1 MAAPIIKEIER
12 FTLDVPYRPRC
23 GYHLSREIPHWGVTE
38 ICKVTLSSGVVGYG
52 ETIVNYTWGRVS
64 DDAVGKAKG
73 LNPFDL
79 LWDDFLGAGLQM
91 AVWDAAGREAGVPCH
106 KLMGKKV
113 RDWAPLSWWCIDMP
127 PADWAAECRDAVAEG
142 YMSVKIKGRPWFDI
156 LDQVNAICAA
166 VPRNF
171 RIDVDFNSTL
181 NDAGRA
187 IPVLQELDKIPN
199 VAMYETPIHQGD
211 VEGNKLVR
219 SHVKNAIAHHFGS
232 PPIMTAIREQV
243 CDGFVIGGGAA
254 AVVQQGIIAA
264 AAEKPFWLQLVGTG
278 LTTTFAMHLGAVLT
292 HARWPA
298 ITCLN
303 IYSDDLLKGPLQIQA
318 GVARVP
324 DQPGLGIEIDEEAF
338 QKFRVTP
345 PVDKSAG
352 PRIYSVVW
360 EGGRRVRYGAC
371 RGYYNDFY
379 AGNQPVFER
388 GVTLEVWE
396 DDGSA
401 AFKRWRERVKDGPVR
416 DDESAPASKGPAAER
431 RYSKQGRE
439 RK

>member
-1 MAAPIIKEIER
+1 MQNVER

-38 ICKVTLSSGVVGYG
+38 ICKVTLSSGVVGHG

-64 DDAVGKAKG
+64 DESVERVKGK
-73 LNPFDL
+73 NPFDL
-79 LWDDFLGAGLQM
+79 LWDDSLGAGLQM

-106 KLMGKKV
+106 RLMGRKV
-113 RDWAPLSWWCIDMP
+113 RDWAPISWWCIDMP
-127 PADWAAECRDAVAEG
+127 PADWVAECQDALGEG
-142 YMSVKIKGRPWFDI
+142 YMSVKVKGRPWFDI
-156 LDQVNAICAA
+156 LDQVDAIHRAL
-166 VPRNF
+166 PRNF
-171 RIDVDFNSTL
+171 KIDVDFNGTL

-187 IPVLQELDKIPN
+187 IPVLQELDRCPN
-199 VAMYETPIHQGD
+199 VTMYESPINQGD
-211 VEGNKLVR
+211 VEGNKLIR
-219 SHVKNAIAHHFGS
+219 AHIKNAIAHHYGW
-232 PPIMTAIREQV
+232 PPIMTALREQV

-254 AVVQQGIIAA
+254 GVVHQGTVAA
-264 AAEKPFWLQLVGTG
+264 TAEKPFWLQLVGTG

-303 IYSDDLLKGPLQIQA
+303 IYSDDLLAAPLEIQA
-318 GVARVP
+318 GQARVP
-324 DQPGLGIEIDEEAF
+324 GKPGLGIEVDEAAF

-345 PVDKSAG
+345 PVDKSPG
-352 PRIYSVVW
+352 PRVYSVVW

-371 RGYYNDFY
+371 RGYYNDFT

-401 AFKRWRERVKDGPVR
+401 GFRQWRERLKDGPIR
-416 DDESAPASKGPAAER
+416 DDHLDGRTPAAAAKPAGRKAASPR
-431 RYSKQGRE
+431 RK
-439 RK
+439 